1 MSENKEMIRETSNKN
16 ASSKLVNKL
25 KKANKRLKIFVYLLI
40 CICICLSSLLVRSV
54 FFKTSTISTAEGK
67 IEEALNIM
75 GNNWYFGK
83 DIDNLDDRLLNQAL
97 TGITT
102 NAEDPHTY
110 YMTKEEV
117 ASFVQSI
124 NRNFVGI
131 GVQFVAN
138 NGLNMIQ
145 RVFKGSPAEKAGV
158 LPGDIIHIVDGTV
171 VDNMSSSNIADLV
184 KGEEGTK
191 VHIDFIRDGETVSLD
206 LTREQI
212 SSTVYGEVKN
222 GIGYLEI
229 VQFGESTAS
238 EVQLYLED
246 FNNQNIKDLIID
258 LRNDGGGYL
267 TALQSVGGLFLDS
280 GSVALVEEYASGK
293 SKTLTVNGDKLWN
306 DDGQI
311 VMIVNG
317 NTASAA
323 EAFTLA
329 MKEQRANVTVIGK
342 TTYGKGTVQITD
354 QFKDGSA
361 IKYTTSKWLSSKG
374 VWVNGEGIEPDVT
387 VELPDILNV
396 AISELPEETTY
407 AYDSV
412 GNEVSI
418 AQKALDYLGYEV
430 DRNDGYF
437 SHETEECIK
446 TFQKDHELE
455 VTGIMDKTTYQ
466 TLISS
471 VTFDWSTNKTHDT
484 QLQYA
489 EDLINGR

>member
-25 KKANKRLKIFVYLLI
+25 KKANKRLKIFVYLFI

-67 IEEALNIM
+67 IEEALNIR

-212 SSTVYGEVKN
+212 S
-222 GIGYLEI
+222 
-229 VQFGESTAS
+229 
-238 EVQLYLED
+238 
-246 FNNQNIKDLIID
+246 
-258 LRNDGGGYL
+258 
-267 TALQSVGGLFLDS
+267 
-280 GSVALVEEYASGK
+280 
-293 SKTLTVNGDKLWN
+293 
-306 DDGQI
+306 
-311 VMIVNG
+311 
-317 NTASAA
+317 
-323 EAFTLA
+323 
-329 MKEQRANVTVIGK
+329 
-342 TTYGKGTVQITD
+342 
-354 QFKDGSA
+354 
-361 IKYTTSKWLSSKG
+361 
-374 VWVNGEGIEPDVT
+374 
-387 VELPDILNV
+387 
-396 AISELPEETTY
+396 
-407 AYDSV
+407 
-412 GNEVSI
+412 
-418 AQKALDYLGYEV
+418 
-430 DRNDGYF
+430 
-437 SHETEECIK
+437 
-446 TFQKDHELE
+446 
-455 VTGIMDKTTYQ
+455 
-466 TLISS
+466 
-471 VTFDWSTNKTHDT
+471 
-484 QLQYA
+484 
-489 EDLINGR
+489 

>member
-212 SSTVYGEVKN
+212 SSTVYGEVKD

-354 QFKDGSA
+354 QFKDG
-361 IKYTTSKWLSSKG
+361 
-374 VWVNGEGIEPDVT
+374 
-387 VELPDILNV
+387 
-396 AISELPEETTY
+396 
-407 AYDSV
+407 
-412 GNEVSI
+412 
-418 AQKALDYLGYEV
+418 
-430 DRNDGYF
+430 
-437 SHETEECIK
+437 
-446 TFQKDHELE
+446 
-455 VTGIMDKTTYQ
+455 
-466 TLISS
+466 
-471 VTFDWSTNKTHDT
+471 
-484 QLQYA
+484 
-489 EDLINGR
+489 